1 MGWSIRLFD
10 VGGTAVRIHLTF
22 FLLLAWI
29 AAIHWT
35 RGGPA
40 AAVDGVLFIVLLFAC
55 VLLHEF
61 GHVFAAR
68 RYGIGTSDVT
78 LLPIGGLASLERMP
92 EKPSQEIFVA
102 LAGPAVNLVIALM
115 LVVLLGARFDLSQVA
130 QLQEATTTLA
140 GRVAA
145 ANVALCVFNLIPAF
159 PMDGGRVLRAL
170 LAIPM
175 GYTRATRVAA
185 TIGQGL
191 AFVFAFFGLMGN
203 PLLIL
208 IAVFIFLAASGEAG
222 YVQAR
227 EYTRGYLASHAMI
240 TTFQTLKPSSS
251 VDDAAALLL
260 RTTQQEFPVVDA
272 GGVLQG
278 VLTREAMIAALQSTG
293 GATPVVDVMD
303 RDVPTVPENACLDNV
318 FQSLQ
323 RPARAAIG
331 NSLARRHRRCAL
343 ATERPLTFAG
353 RRLFSPLTYGSSRFG
368 KRTHHRILM
377 AARIYKPAKTAMQSG
392 PARTKEWVLEYEP
405 EAPREIDPLMGWT
418 SSRDMKSQLR
428 LAFETKEEA
437 IAYAERNGIAYR
449 LLEPQRR
456 AQVRKSYSDNFRF
469 GRKGAW
475 TH

>member
-29 AAIHWT
+29 AAIHYN
-35 RGGPA
+35 RGGA
-40 AAVDGVLFIVLLFAC
+40 AAAIDGVLFILLLFLC

-102 LAGPAVNLVIALM
+102 LAGPAVNLVIAIV
-115 LVVLLGARFDLSQVA
+115 LVVVLGARFDLTQMA
-130 QLQEATTTLA
+130 QLQEATTTLT

-145 ANVALCVFNLIPAF
+145 ANVMLCVFNLIPAF

-191 AFVFAFFGLMGN
+191 AFVFALLGLLGN

-240 TTFQTLKPSSS
+240 TTFQTLSPGST

-272 GGVLQG
+272 AGALQG
-278 VLTREAMIAALQSTG
+278 VLTREALIAALQSTG
-293 GATPVVDVMD
+293 GATPVVEVMD
-303 RDVPTVPENACLDNV
+303 KDVPSVPENACLDNV
-318 FQSLQ
+318 FQQVQRSAKRLVGVVDPRQ
-323 RPARAAIG
+323 RLVGYITAENLSELIMIQSSRAARPAA
-331 NSLARRHRRCAL
+331 
-343 ATERPLTFAG
+343 PPAG
-353 RRLFSPLTYGSSRFG
+353 RPVE
-368 KRTHHRILM
+368 
-377 AARIYKPAKTAMQSG
+377 AA
-392 PARTKEWVLEYEP
+392 
-405 EAPREIDPLMGWT
+405 
-418 SSRDMKSQLR
+418 
-428 LAFETKEEA
+428 
-437 IAYAERNGIAYR
+437 
-449 LLEPQRR
+449 
-456 AQVRKSYSDNFRF
+456 
-469 GRKGAW
+469 
-475 TH
+475 